1 MDLFDTFPQ
10 NIIYFPNS
18 AKKIFQQILLL
29 YLHNTHLASIENK
42 IYAKRGG
49 GFLNW
54 KYTPVS
60 TTQLFQGSNQF
71 SIFELSRKIEE
82 LSALLKVQTDPCPS
96 KLLLSILQFD
106 QTKINVSFFRFFYV
120 WLLEDVLREK
130 IDKMVSLF
138 SKIIEFKVKNTN
150 RIWIKKLNTSSPR
163 ISNMWIICQ
172 VFFCVF
178 AKYLLYNFELVES
191 PRLILF
197 LSNVS
202 SCLNVLS
209 TSI

>member
-54 KYTPVS
+54 KYTHVS

-82 LSALLKVQTDPCPS
+82 LSALLKVQTDPRPR

-106 QTKINVSFFRFFYV
+106 QAISNVSFFRFSMFGCGRMF
-120 WLLEDVLREK
+120 WERK
-130 IDKMVSLF
+130 
-138 SKIIEFKVKNTN
+138 
-150 RIWIKKLNTSSPR
+150 
-163 ISNMWIICQ
+163 
-172 VFFCVF
+172 
-178 AKYLLYNFELVES
+178 
-191 PRLILF
+191 
-197 LSNVS
+197 
-202 SCLNVLS
+202 
-209 TSI
+209 